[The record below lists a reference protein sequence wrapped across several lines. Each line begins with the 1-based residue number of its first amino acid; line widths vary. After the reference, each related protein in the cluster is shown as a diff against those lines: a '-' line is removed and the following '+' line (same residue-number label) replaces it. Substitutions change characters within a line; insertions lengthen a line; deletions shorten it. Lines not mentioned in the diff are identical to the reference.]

1 VEIRLYAEYLEV
13 WYGQHRVDK
22 IDRLRGEGRHRI
34 NYRHIIDW
42 LVRKPGAFENY
53 RYRHDLFPTHRYRMA
68 YDVLRRCRSLDQ
80 ANKEYLRILHLA
92 ARENEAEVEKA
103 LGHLID
109 TGEPITVETVKL
121 LVGSSQRLT
130 SPRDVVIADVDTAD
144 YDVLL
149 EVGL

>member
-1 VEIRLYAEYLEV
+1 
-13 WYGQHRVDK
+13 
-22 IDRLRGEGRHRI
+22 
-34 NYRHIIDW
+34 
-42 LVRKPGAFENY
+42 
-53 RYRHDLFPTHRYRMA
+53 MA
-68 YDVLRRCRSLDQ
+68 YDILRCCRSLDR

-103 LGHLID
+103 LRHLID
-109 TGEPITVETVKL
+109 TGEPITVEAVKF

-130 SPRDVVIADVDTAD
+130 SPRDIVIADVDTAD